1 MGTIRI
7 EVNAFNSYAA
17 EVHVVYNAVGSGL
30 ENIVGDGNSGNDVIK
45 VIKNGQLII
54 IRNGEMYNVIGARLK

>member
-1 MGTIRI
+1 M
-7 EVNAFNSYAA
+7 
-17 EVHVVYNAVGSGL
+17 